1 MVLNS
6 NVDLYGV
13 GSVSN
18 PNRLVKRNLNK
29 RFGFRYPMGDID
41 SGTFLKK
48 SSDLELVKGQLR
60 QLLLTNR
67 GERVMLPGFGTNL
80 RKYIMEPLDQATLS
94 QVRREILESFRRY
107 APNVSISKLQVFP
120 GTTST
125 LNGGNFIRIV
135 MYCTLLDVEE
145 VSFELNVDLL

>member
-13 GSVSN
+13 GSVTN

>member
-13 GSVSN
+13 GSVTN
-18 PNRLVKRNLNK
+18 PNRLIKRNLNK

-41 SGTFLKK
+41 NGTFLKK
-48 SSDLELVKGQLR
+48 ASDLELIKGQLR

-67 GERVMLPGFGTNL
+67 GERVMLPGYGTNL
-80 RKYIMEPLDQATLS
+80 RKYLMEPLDQATLS
-94 QVRREILESFRRY
+94 QIRREILESFRRY

-135 MYCTLLDVEE
+135 LYCTLLDVEE